1 LGKYGWGFP
10 RRFLTP
16 TNPLI
21 QSVVSHLTQ
30 GGDEALI
37 EALVGQGLL
46 LARQYLSQIGR
57 FVFVKTNPRW

>member
-1 LGKYGWGFP
+1 
-10 RRFLTP
+10 
-16 TNPLI
+16 LI